1 MKYNRCWSYKR
12 SLSLNIISTSDGT
25 DLEPLKPVKRFDKQS
40 RETQRNE
47 SSRNPPRNNRREKV
61 PSKKFPIRQGGNSY
75 FRSEGIN
82 KEQMRNEPGTA
93 ASRLTVDDEAFKG
106 RTKPHSEPGV
116 ESSNLV
122 NEINQ
127 VHPGENHL
135 LIHQTLVSPAC
146 KTSAERVYK
155 SRLVPPR
162 PAKDI
167 ILDNKVRVW
176 RIMAAGKQGC
186 PTQEKQAASSDTDVV
201 QKCLSAIDH
210 VSCSGGEVVP
220 DIPTLGANQNKINEF
235 NASTTEENEFVD
247 KMAQDDGEECEN
259 KKVLTDFAENET
271 IVMMDETIEVLKNKD
286 DLSCSGLSEDPNFET
301 KLEPSE
307 LETIIEETS
316 GTPEK
321 LRISEEELGR
331 EADKIQEKIQD
342 NSSECFECQNQI
354 KTPKSST
361 LPTVDPVQMLKDWR
375 GLETTIQSMLRGF
388 FENQGFA
395 AETFPDILGS
405 LNQQISHFKEIL
417 KNIAENVSDQHD
429 TVNQESIG
437 RMMGIKLS
445 VEDEVPLK
453 DLPEVSK
460 TPEDPESM
468 EQSAAGCSAFV
479 KDRLASESPEL
490 LLQTNDFSLDSREVC
505 EDIQGPPA
513 RDDQEATGKTSKV
526 MFSICKFKGEVTE
539 SSREEK
545 PAASFV
551 DIEEEK
557 QSQNNPMVTSCSKE
571 FVLVEPYFAE
581 SAKTKR
587 GESGSDQGLVDPS
600 RNQEVEVV
608 AKKREIAHRSQ
619 SCLVNSVEETVEMQ
633 LKSHQTLS
641 ANSDVG
647 GSSKVRRLLE
657 TTADEIKAM
666 VVPEL
671 VLMSLQEG
679 RIEEGRQID
688 KSTGSNTEDLEELS
702 VGDIDS
708 CEEVD
713 EEAAQQP
720 ATQQRQPETEVIVEN
735 VKVFPVTSSVKH
747 PRGRKGFGLNSRK
760 DKNKTDC
767 KIS

>member
-12 SLSLNIISTSDGT
+12 SQSLNIISTSDGT
-25 DLEPLKPVKRFDKQS
+25 NPEPLKPVKRLDKQS
-40 RETQRNE
+40 RETQRDE
-47 SSRNPPRNNRREKV
+47 SLSNPSRNNRCKKV
-61 PSKKFPIRQGGNSY
+61 PSKKFPISQGGNSY

-82 KEQMRNEPGTA
+82 KEQMRNEQGTA
-93 ASRLTVDDEAFKG
+93 ASRLTVDDETFKG
-106 RTKPHSEPGV
+106 RTKPHSEPRV

-127 VHPGENHL
+127 VHSGENHL

-162 PAKDI
+162 PANDI
-167 ILDNKVRVW
+167 ILDNKARVW

-186 PTQEKQAASSDTDVV
+186 PTREKQAASSDTDVV

-210 VSCSGGEVVP
+210 VSCSEGEVVA
-220 DIPTLGANQNKINEF
+220 DIPTLGANQSKINEF
-235 NASTTEENEFVD
+235 NASMTEENEFVD

-271 IVMMDETIEVLKNKD
+271 VVMMDETIEVLKNKD
-286 DLSCSGLSEDPNFET
+286 DLSCSGLSEDPSFET

-321 LRISEEELGR
+321 PEKLRISEDELGR

-342 NSSECFECQNQI
+342 NSSECFECKNRI
-354 KTPKSST
+354 KTLKSLT

-395 AETFPDILGS
+395 AETFPDIPGS
-405 LNQQISHFKEIL
+405 LNQRISHFKEIL

-429 TVNQESIG
+429 TVNQESVG

-445 VEDEVPLK
+445 VEYEVPLK
-453 DLPEVSK
+453 DLPEVNK

-468 EQSAAGCSAFV
+468 EQSAAGCSVLV
-479 KDRLASESPEL
+479 KGRLVSESPEL
-490 LLQTNDFSLDSREVC
+490 LLQTNDFWLDSR

-513 RDDQEATGKTSKV
+513 RDDQEVTGNTSKV
-526 MFSICKFKGEVTE
+526 MFSSCKFKGEVTE

-545 PAASFV
+545 LADSFV

-557 QSQNNPMVTSCSKE
+557 QSQNNPMVTSCSEE

-587 GESGSDQGLVDPS
+587 GESGSDRGLVDPS

-619 SCLVNSVEETVEMQ
+619 SCLVNSVEETVAMQ
-633 LKSHQTLS
+633 FKSHQTLS
-641 ANSDVG
+641 TNSDVG

-666 VVPEL
+666 AVPEL

-679 RIEEGRQID
+679 RIGEGLQID

-720 ATQQRQPETEVIVEN
+720 ATQQRQSGTEVED

-747 PRGRKGFGLNSRK
+747 PRRRKGFGLDSRK
-760 DKNKTDC
+760 GKNKTDC
-767 KIS
+767 NIS